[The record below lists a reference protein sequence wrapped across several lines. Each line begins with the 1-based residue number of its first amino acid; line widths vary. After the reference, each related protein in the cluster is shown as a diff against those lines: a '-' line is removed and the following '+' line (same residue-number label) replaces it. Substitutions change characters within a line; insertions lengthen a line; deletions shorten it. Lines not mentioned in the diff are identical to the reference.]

1 MLSTPVVERVEWNKW
16 GAIMAILV
24 SLGLGSIIF
33 LSAVSIGIA
42 LVLRG
47 TWEKLGPRDPSP
59 PRKQ

>member
-1 MLSTPVVERVEWNKW
+1 MLSAQVVERIEWNKW

-33 LSAVSIGIA
+33 LSAVSIAIA

-47 TWEKLGPRDPSP
+47 TWEKLSPRDPSH

>member
-1 MLSTPVVERVEWNKW
+1 
-16 GAIMAILV
+16 MAILV

-33 LSAVSIGIA
+33 LSAVSIALA

-47 TWEKLGPRDPSP
+47 TWDKLSPRDPSH